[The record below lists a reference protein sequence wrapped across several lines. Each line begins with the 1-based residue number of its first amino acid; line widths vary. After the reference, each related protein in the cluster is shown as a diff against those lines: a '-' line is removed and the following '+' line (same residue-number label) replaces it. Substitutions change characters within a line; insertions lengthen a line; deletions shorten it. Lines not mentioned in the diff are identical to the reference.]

1 MNSINNNSDIII
13 ALATPYGKS
22 AIAVLR
28 LSGKNCIE
36 LVEARLKK
44 PLKVGR
50 LTVNEFRAEN
60 FTEKLMAVCYR
71 APHSYTGQDVVE
83 LMPHGNMTIC
93 DGIVKSLIA
102 DGARIAER
110 GEFTLRAFLN
120 GKVDL
125 MQCEALADIIDAQT
139 SEQLVYGNKRYE
151 NGFKSLEQAQKLL
164 KTALSSVEAVL
175 HYGDELESGEASAA
189 ITDDVYGAIDKI
201 LTLLNDEKAKYAGGR
216 IINDGFKVALIG
228 APNVGKSTLLN
239 SLAGRDRAIVTPIA
253 GTTRDTV
260 EDSYVYEGKKFVVTD
275 TAGLNDNTS
284 DEVEKIGIER
294 AKEAAENADA
304 VVLITAGERQT
315 DISEYV
321 GAEKPII
328 EVVNKCDDVSDVGVN
343 FENAEK
349 DGALKISAKLDKNVT
364 ALKAKIFSICPKS
377 AGGICNHRQFSCL
390 NRCISALEAAKAES
404 GKAEGL
410 EIVAA
415 ALYDGYSA
423 IEELY
428 GENADEKVI
437 GAVFD
442 RFCVGK

>member
-1 MNSINNNSDIII
+1 MNNLNSNSDIII

-36 LVEARLKK
+36 LAQSRLKK

-50 LTVNEFRAEN
+50 LEVNEFRADG

-83 LMPHGNMTIC
+83 LMPHGNMTVC
-93 DGIVKSLIA
+93 DGIVKALIG

-110 GEFTLRAFLN
+110 GEFTKRAFLS

-139 SEQLVYGNKRYE
+139 SEQLVYGNKRYD
-151 NGFKSLEQAQKLL
+151 NGFKGLEEAQKLL

-175 HYGDELESGEASAA
+175 HYGDELEAGEANAA
-189 ITDDVYGAIDKI
+189 INDDVYEAIDKI
-201 LTLLNDEKAKYAGGR
+201 LTLLNEEKNKYAGGR
-216 IINDGFKVALIG
+216 IINDGFKIALIG

-239 SLAGRDRAIVTPIA
+239 SLVGSDRAIVTPIA

-260 EDSYVYEGKKFVVTD
+260 EDSYVYDGKKFVVTD
-275 TAGLNDNTS
+275 TAGLNADTS

-294 AKEAAENADA
+294 AKAAAENADA
-304 VVLITAGERQT
+304 IVFVT
-315 DISEYV
+315 DGKSAREIAEYV
-321 GAEKPII
+321 GSDKPII
-328 EVVNKCDDVSDVGVN
+328 KVINKCDGVSDVGADYKK
-343 FENAEK
+343 AEK
-349 DGALKISAKLDKNVT
+349 GGALEISAKLNKNVN
-364 ALKAKIFSICPKS
+364 ALKAKIYSICPKD

-390 NRCISALEAAKAES
+390 NRCIAALEAAKAES